1 MIKLFLSILLLGSF
15 AGGNLGCSTKGL
27 VLDERKIQYFVEANQ
42 NDLKREMAKGYGDK
56 LSTLAALNGC
66 MDDNKISA
74 FNAKAKEQFQTSGT
88 KATASPAEFTDNIK
102 YFALSDVCQGS

>member
-56 LSTLAALNGC
+56 LSTLV
-66 MDDNKISA
+66 KIKPLVA
-74 FNAKAKEQFQTSGT
+74 CLWIC
-88 KATASPAEFTDNIK
+88 FTQANITP
-102 YFALSDVCQGS
+102 